1 MNLVVQDHLGF
12 FLQHIIW
19 EKLIKL
25 LVILSIPVL
34 NLHGRYIVSEL
45 EIIFWRNEGNTISDN
60 QFENYRTRNKALAM
74 SSEDERIIIKRQY
87 VSLYSLIKP

>member
-1 MNLVVQDHLGF
+1 M
-12 FLQHIIW
+12 
-19 EKLIKL
+19 
-25 LVILSIPVL
+25 LSIPVV

-45 EIIFWRNEGNTISDN
+45 KNIFCRNEENTICDN
-60 QFENYRTRNKALAM
+60 QFENYRIPNKALDM